1 MGSSKSLDPL
11 AHLSTPLTDAQYYAQ
26 QGYDPHTIAAMTASS
41 SQPQQGQQAQAGP
54 SYTAAPA
61 HARIPAG
68 TQLLDQ
74 DLLAQ
79 SSVYLPGATE
89 KLVKEGKYKPPPGKR
104 QTVVRKG
111 GGKTW
116 EDTSLLDWDPS
127 KCSKSSV
134 RVRVCL
140 SSPSTTNTEAEHR

>member
-1 MGSSKSLDPL
+1 MTQS
-11 AHLSTPLTDAQYYAQ
+11 AQ
-26 QGYDPHTIAAMTASS
+26 P
-41 SQPQQGQQAQAGP
+41 SQPSQSQAGP
-54 SYTAAPA
+54 SAGYAAAPA
-61 HARIPAG
+61 NARIPAG

-127 KCSKSSV
+127 KSGRQAV
-134 RVRVCL
+134 R
-140 SSPSTTNTEAEHR
+140 PSCP

>member
-1 MGSSKSLDPL
+1 M
-11 AHLSTPLTDAQYYAQ
+11 TAQSQ
-26 QGYDPHTIAAMTASS
+26 PEASS
-41 SQPQQGQQAQAGP
+41 SSSAAYGGQAQYG
-54 SYTAAPA
+54 AAPA
-61 HARIPAG
+61 NARIPAG

-74 DLLAQ
+74 DLLQQ

-127 KCSKSSV
+127 KSASRAQLVPWSAI
-134 RVRVCL
+134 
-140 SSPSTTNTEAEHR
+140 TTLFITIHCQKTET

>member
-1 MGSSKSLDPL
+1 
-11 AHLSTPLTDAQYYAQ
+11 
-26 QGYDPHTIAAMTASS
+26 MTAQ
-41 SQPQQGQQAQAGP
+41 SQPAQPLAGP
-54 SYTAAPA
+54 SQGQGYAAAPA
-61 HARIPAG
+61 NARIPAG

-127 KCSKSSV
+127 KSARPSGRWVVSPLGRQV
-134 RVRVCL
+134 ERSLTPL
-140 SSPSTTNTEAEHR
+140 SLPLAYVFPQQCIVDTLV

>member
-1 MGSSKSLDPL
+1 MTQS
-11 AHLSTPLTDAQYYAQ
+11 AQ
-26 QGYDPHTIAAMTASS
+26 P
-41 SQPQQGQQAQAGP
+41 SQPSQQAGP
-54 SYTAAPA
+54 STGQGYAAAPA
-61 HARIPAG
+61 NARIPAG

-116 EDTSLLDWDPS
+116 EDTSLLEWDPS
-127 KCSKSSV
+127 KSGRQAVRPSV
-134 RVRVCL
+134 RQAVR
-140 SSPSTTNTEAEHR
+140 P

>member
-1 MGSSKSLDPL
+1 MTQS
-11 AHLSTPLTDAQYYAQ
+11 AQ
-26 QGYDPHTIAAMTASS
+26 P
-41 SQPQQGQQAQAGP
+41 SQPSQSQAGP
-54 SYTAAPA
+54 STGYAAAPA
-61 HARIPAG
+61 NARIPAG

-127 KCSKSSV
+127 KSGQATPSGRQAVIFEAGSSLRYLFV
-134 RVRVCL
+134 YHTILRRCLIGRV
-140 SSPSTTNTEAEHR
+140 T

>member
-1 MGSSKSLDPL
+1 MT
-11 AHLSTPLTDAQYYAQ
+11 ATSTSQPA
-26 QGYDPHTIAAMTASS
+26 ASS
-41 SQPQQGQQAQAGP
+41 SSQAASVG
-54 SYTAAPA
+54 YAAAPA
-61 HARIPAG
+61 NARIPAG

-116 EDTSLLDWDPS
+116 EDTSLLEWDPS
-127 KCSKSSV
+127 KSVVSRASS
-134 RVRVCL
+134 RPL
-140 SSPSTTNTEAEHR
+140 SIHSFIVGYLYP

>member
-1 MGSSKSLDPL
+1 MT
-11 AHLSTPLTDAQYYAQ
+11 ATSTSQPA
-26 QGYDPHTIAAMTASS
+26 ASS
-41 SQPQQGQQAQAGP
+41 SSQAASVG
-54 SYTAAPA
+54 YAAAPA
-61 HARIPAG
+61 NARIPAG

-116 EDTSLLDWDPS
+116 EDTSLLEWDPS
-127 KCSKSSV
+127 KSAIRPSV
-134 RVRVCL
+134 ARAFGLFIPSLLETMILDSYRSWSRIGTSEHFNPCRIL
-140 SSPSTTNTEAEHR
+140 SRPS

>member
-1 MGSSKSLDPL
+1 MTQS
-11 AHLSTPLTDAQYYAQ
+11 AQ
-26 QGYDPHTIAAMTASS
+26 P
-41 SQPQQGQQAQAGP
+41 SQPSQQAGP
-54 SYTAAPA
+54 STGYAAAPA
-61 HARIPAG
+61 NARIPAG

-116 EDTSLLDWDPS
+116 EDTSLLEWDPS
-127 KCSKSSV
+127 KSGRRDDRPLGRQAV
-134 RVRVCL
+134 
-140 SSPSTTNTEAEHR
+140 

>member
-1 MGSSKSLDPL
+1 
-11 AHLSTPLTDAQYYAQ
+11 
-26 QGYDPHTIAAMTASS
+26 MTAT
-41 SQPQQGQQAQAGP
+41 SQPTQAQAGP
-54 SYTAAPA
+54 STSGYSVAPA

-104 QTVVRKG
+104 QTVVRKA

-116 EDTSLLDWDPS
+116 EDTSLLEWDPS
-127 KCSKSSV
+127 KLGSVWRSK
-134 RVRVCL
+134 RVKPFF
-140 SSPSTTNTEAEHR
+140 S

>member
-1 MGSSKSLDPL
+1 MFMSDK
-11 AHLSTPLTDAQYYAQ
+11 QYYAQ
-26 QGYDPHTIAAMTASS
+26 QGYDPHTIAAMTAQ
-41 SQPQQGQQAQAGP
+41 SQPQPQAEASSSSSAYGV
-54 SYTAAPA
+54 APA
-61 HARIPAG
+61 NARIPAG

-74 DLLAQ
+74 DLLQQ
-79 SSVYLPGATE
+79 SSVYLPGATD

-127 KCSKSSV
+127 ESD
-134 RVRVCL
+134 L
-140 SSPSTTNTEAEHR
+140 

>member
-1 MGSSKSLDPL
+1 MTQS
-11 AHLSTPLTDAQYYAQ
+11 AQPA
-26 QGYDPHTIAAMTASS
+26 
-41 SQPQQGQQAQAGP
+41 QAQAGP
-54 SYTAAPA
+54 SQGQGVGYAAAPA
-61 HARIPAG
+61 NARIPAG

-116 EDTSLLDWDPS
+116 EDTSLLEWDPS
-127 KCSKSSV
+127 KLGQAVMSGG
-134 RVRVCL
+134 
-140 SSPSTTNTEAEHR
+140 H

>member
-1 MGSSKSLDPL
+1 
-11 AHLSTPLTDAQYYAQ
+11 
-26 QGYDPHTIAAMTASS
+26 
-41 SQPQQGQQAQAGP
+41 
-54 SYTAAPA
+54 
-61 HARIPAG
+61 
-68 TQLLDQ
+68 LDQ

-116 EDTSLLDWDPS
+116 EDTSLLEWDPS
-127 KCSKSSV
+127 KSGQARSGRQAVMSLAGAWIELSYLLLSYHPWALLDLSLWCKGGYAARLAPNSKTEGRGTPYPIIS
-134 RVRVCL
+134 L
-140 SSPSTTNTEAEHR
+140 FYPSP

>member
-1 MGSSKSLDPL
+1 M
-11 AHLSTPLTDAQYYAQ
+11 TAQSQ
-26 QGYDPHTIAAMTASS
+26 PEASS
-41 SQPQQGQQAQAGP
+41 SSSAAYAGQAQYG
-54 SYTAAPA
+54 AAPA
-61 HARIPAG
+61 NARIPAG

-74 DLLAQ
+74 DLLQQ

-127 KCSKSSV
+127 KSASRAQLVPWSAITMLFITIHCHE
-134 RVRVCL
+134 
-140 SSPSTTNTEAEHR
+140 TET